1 MKFKSTTDVGV
12 TLTHIIC
19 LGWIK
24 NLSTST
30 LTFDIAQFFSSLNHH
45 LLTLILKKAE
55 FNNHIISFFTNYLV
69 GRKTNYLWNNFFSPI
84 FDVNVGV
91 GQEST
96 LSPILSALYL
106 SSFLYI
112 FEKCLKNLNILI
124 SIISFV
130 DGLFISQNGSFH
142 ISNSCLF
149 CSYNVMTKLLE
160 KFGLIVEHSK
170 TEVFHFNRSHSNF
183 NPPSLDLTPIKGPVL
198 WPKNTWKYLGFIFD
212 KKLAFHQHINFYS
225 NKATSTIKYIK
236 ILGNSNQGINPSQK
250 HLLYRSCI
258 LPIVLYGFQL

>member
-1 MKFKSTTDVGV
+1 M
-12 TLTHIIC
+12 L
-19 LGWIK
+19 
-24 NLSTST
+24 
-30 LTFDIAQFFSSLNHH
+30 FS
-45 LLTLILKKAE
+45 
-55 FNNHIISFFTNYLV
+55 
-69 GRKTNYLWNNFFSPI
+69 FSPI
-84 FDVNVGV
+84 ILWVERRTIYGTISSPIFNVNIGV
-91 GQEST
+91 SQKSTLSPIT
-96 LSPILSALYL
+96 LSPILSTLYL

-112 FEKCLKNLNILI
+112 LEEHLKNLNIPI

-130 DGLFISQNGSFH
+130 DDGLFISQNRSFH
-142 ISNSCLF
+142 IFNSCLF

-258 LPIVLYGFQL
+258 LPIVLYRFQL